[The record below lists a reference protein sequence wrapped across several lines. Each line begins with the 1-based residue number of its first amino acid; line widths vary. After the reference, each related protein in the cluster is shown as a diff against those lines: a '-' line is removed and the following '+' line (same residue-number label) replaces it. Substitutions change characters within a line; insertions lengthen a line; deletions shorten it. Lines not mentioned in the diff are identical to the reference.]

1 MAVQAA
7 TAQPAMKKTLGLTG
21 VTVNAMALIAPGAF
35 LWITYQV
42 QAAQTLPGSGAST
55 AMDMWPGIF
64 FALILA
70 FLTAISY
77 AELARIYPEAG
88 TGSSYYFAERSF
100 LDKEDKR
107 HHRWARLA
115 KLSTGWAAHLYYWV
129 YPGVMVAFMA
139 IIVNYMLGLF
149 GLNIG
154 QVGQIVVAIVFA
166 ALVGFIAVRG
176 VTGST
181 TTALVINVVQ
191 LVSLVGFS
199 ILAIAYRVA
208 DPDKASFVFS
218 GAGDV
223 ILPHDLFATFGQA
236 SIAILILVGFETATA
251 FGAEAKN
258 VKRDIPRAVVLALVI
273 QGLFAY
279 LFEYFAAN
287 FAVSDKLAGVAADGT
302 TALTG
307 FDAAAV
313 SSAPIGDLVQQI
325 GNSMLGGTGF
335 ALTVIVGFTVI
346 LAILGT
352 TLSAMNTGVRV
363 TYAMAQDTEMPGLL
377 GLLHGQYATPHVALA
392 VMVVISGII
401 GIVGTFSVV
410 TLTGITLA
418 SNFGTF
424 TLYGL
429 TCLVTVVAFLG
440 HKEFG
445 VFKHIV
451 IPILGLLANVAM
463 LVTIFAL
470 GFLGG
475 GDSQT
480 EAFMALGIAGAWLIL
495 TVIYIASHRRAPQP
509 QLARPMTT

>member
-1 MAVQAA
+1 MAAAA
-7 TAQPAMKKTLGLTG
+7 TATGMKKTLGLTG

-42 QAAQTLPGSGAST
+42 QASQTLPGSNAST

-70 FLTAISY
+70 FLTALSY

-100 LDKEDKR
+100 LDKDKR

-115 KLSTGWAAHLYYWV
+115 KLATGWAAHLYYWV
-129 YPGVMVAFMA
+129 YPGVMVSFMA
-139 IIVNYMLGLF
+139 IIVSYMLGLF
-149 GLNIG
+149 GLDIGQIG
-154 QVGQIVVAIVFA
+154 QVAVAIVFA
-166 ALVGFIAVRG
+166 GIVGFIAVRG

-181 TTALVINVVQ
+181 TTALVINVIQ

-199 ILAIAYRVA
+199 VLAIAYRVA
-208 DPDKASFVFS
+208 NPDKATFVFS
-218 GAGDV
+218 GPADV
-223 ILPHDLFATFGQA
+223 VLPHNLFSTFAQA

-279 LFEYFAAN
+279 LFEYFSAN
-287 FAVSDKLAGVAADGT
+287 LALSDKLTGLEPDGKT
-302 TALTG
+302 VLTG
-307 FDAAAV
+307 FDAAAA
-313 SSAPIGDLVQQI
+313 SSAPIGDMVQQI
-325 GNSMLGGTGF
+325 GNSMLGGAGF
-335 ALTVIVGFTVI
+335 VLTVIVGVTVI

-363 TYAMAQDTEMPGLL
+363 TFAMAQDEEMPGLL
-377 GLLHGQYATPHVALA
+377 GLLHGRFATPHFGVLA
-392 VMVVISGII
+392 MVIVSGII

-429 TCLVTVVAFLG
+429 TCLVTFVAFLG
-440 HKEFG
+440 HREFSLL
-445 VFKHIV
+445 KHIIV
-451 IPILGLLANVAM
+451 PVLGFLANMAM
-463 LVTIFAL
+463 LITIFAL

-480 EAFMALGIAGAWLIL
+480 ESFMALGIAGGWFVLS
-495 TVIYIASHRRAPQP
+495 VVYIALNRRPSQRAVPQRS
-509 QLARPMTT
+509 AV

>member
-1 MAVQAA
+1 MDMAAAA
-7 TAQPAMKKTLGLTG
+7 TSMKKTLGLTG

-42 QAAQTLPGSGAST
+42 QAAQTLPGSNAST
-55 AMDMWPGIF
+55 AMDIWPGIL

-70 FLTAISY
+70 FLTALSY
-77 AELARIYPEAG
+77 AELARIYPESG

-115 KLSTGWAAHLYYWV
+115 KLATGWAAHLYYWV
-129 YPGVMVAFMA
+129 YPGVMVSFMT
-139 IIVNYMLGLF
+139 IIVAYMLGLF
-149 GLNIG
+149 GVNIG
-154 QVGQIVVAIVFA
+154 EIGQIVVAIVFA
-166 ALVGFIAVRG
+166 GLVGYIAVRG

-181 TTALVINVVQ
+181 TTALVINVIQ
-191 LVSLVGFS
+191 LVSLIGFS
-199 ILAIAYRVA
+199 ALAIAYRFVN
-208 DPDKASFVFS
+208 PDHATFVFS

-223 ILPHDLFATFGQA
+223 VLPHDLFSTFAQAT
-236 SIAILILVGFETATA
+236 IAILILVGFETATA

-258 VKRDIPRAVVLALVI
+258 VKRDIPRAIVLALVI

-287 FAVSDKLAGVAADGT
+287 FAISDKLTGLGSDGKT
-302 TALTG
+302 VITG
-307 FDAAAV
+307 LDAAAA
-313 SSAPIGDLVQQI
+313 SSAPIGDMVQQI
-325 GNSMLGGTGF
+325 GNSMFGGVGF
-335 ALTVIVGFTVI
+335 ALTVVVGFTVI

-352 TLSAMNTGVRV
+352 TLSAINTGVRV
-363 TYAMAQDTEMPGLL
+363 TFAMAQDQEMPGLL
-377 GLLHGQYATPHVALA
+377 GLLHGSFATPHFGVLA
-392 VMVVISGII
+392 ICVVSGII

-440 HKEFG
+440 HREFG
-445 VFKHIV
+445 VFKHIIV
-451 IPILGLLANVAM
+451 PVLGFLANIVM

-480 EAFMALGIAGAWLIL
+480 ESFMALGIAGGWLVL
-495 TVIYIASHRRAPQP
+495 NVLYIALNRRPAQRAVA
-509 QLARPMTT
+509 QRSAV